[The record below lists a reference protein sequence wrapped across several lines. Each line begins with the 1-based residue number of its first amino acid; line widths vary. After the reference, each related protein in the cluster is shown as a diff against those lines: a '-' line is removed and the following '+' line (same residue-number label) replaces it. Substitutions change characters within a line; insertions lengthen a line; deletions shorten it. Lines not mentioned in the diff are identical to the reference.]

1 MLSTNDNN
9 QDISNSNKSKI
20 TDTQH
25 HGRNNNKDTKPR
37 TQDNATHKT
46 WLRYALSLA
55 RHAPLKASNF
65 RVGAVIVDPRLGGG
79 GGDNDD
85 DDNDDDDDDDD
96 YNDLAKKQHVMVDGY
111 TGALGGNEHAEGCC
125 LVRLEGMLGDGE
137 SKAEGKGEGEESG
150 NASKGKDEKDKDKL
164 KHTTPTTTT
173 TQPQPQ
179 LLHLYTTMEPCWR
192 RLSGAES
199 CTDLI
204 VRWGPGAVG
213 AEESA
218 WERSSESDDEKGG
231 SEERVEGGEGGGGGE
246 KEGERNRKRKNAK
259 VMITHVFYGLPEP
272 DTFVGSNKGMSG
284 RKLAAGG
291 VESVYVKG
299 MEEEILRVAK
309 AGHTGGDAGVGGGG
323 GEK

>member
-1 MLSTNDNN
+1 MSSTNDNN
-9 QDISNSNKSKI
+9 QKISNSNSNNSKND
-20 TDTQH
+20 DTQH
-25 HGRNNNKDTKPR
+25 HGHNNNKDTKPR

-55 RHAPLKASNF
+55 RRAPLKASNF

-79 GGDNDD
+79 GGDSDDD
-85 DDNDDDDDDDD
+85 DDNDDDD
-96 YNDLAKKQHVMVDGY
+96 NDPAKNEHVMVEGY

-137 SKAEGKGEGEESG
+137 SKAEGKGEGKESG
-150 NASKGKDEKDKDKL
+150 NASEGNDKKDKDKL
-164 KHTTPTTTT
+164 KHTTTTTPST

-199 CTDLI
+199 CADLI

-213 AEESA
+213 AEESS
-218 WERSSESDDEKGG
+218 WERSSERDDEKGG
-231 SEERVEGGEGGGGGE
+231 SEERVEGGGGE
-246 KEGERNRKRKNAK
+246 KEGKRKRAK

-284 RKLAAGG
+284 RKLEAGG
-291 VESVYVKG
+291 VESVYVRG

-309 AGHTGGDAGVGGGG
+309 AGHAGSG